1 MRKISKKIEI
11 GASVERVF
19 DYVTRPENLLS
30 IWPSLVEVTNVE
42 RKNDG
47 WHSFDW
53 AYKMGGIRFHGKAK
67 TVRVEPNAYIE
78 VKNEGGIPSVF
89 RWRYDKRDKSTL
101 VTLDVE
107 YTVPTPVLGK
117 VAEAIVAKM
126 NEHETD
132 TLLANLKATLEIAPT
147 VKAGDAAHAHG

>member
-1 MRKISKKIEI
+1 MRKIGKQIEI

-30 IWPSLVEVTNVE
+30 IWPSLVEVSNVE
-42 RKNDG
+42 RRSDG

-89 RWRYDKRDKSTL
+89 RWRYDKRDNSTL

-126 NEHETD
+126 NERETE
-132 TLLANLKATLEIAPT
+132 TLLANLKTTLEIAPT
-147 VKAGDAAHAHG
+147 VKAGDSAHAH